1 MLGPLAVLVVKSG
14 VSLGGLSDGDR
25 LLDDE
30 ERVAIEAQMAELR
43 ALLDSQDAAAIEQQT
58 GVTLPGLA
66 AALAGE
72 HTVYAT
78 ASGATLLTQPQDA
91 SGANMILSNALVAAR
106 GLAKDAGKPPFWHA
120 TSTKC
125 RPHRSRT

>member
-1 MLGPLAVLVVKSG
+1 MCSSDLAYAPTLADRVPADAMGFAAFRDLGPTLLAAAQDPQAKDLV
-14 VSLGGLSDGDR
+14 
-25 LLDDE
+25 
-30 ERVAIEAQMAELR
+30 
-43 ALLDSQDAAAIEQQT
+43 AAIEQQT

-66 AALAGE
+66 GALAGE

-78 ASGATLLTQPQDA
+78 TSGATLLTQPQDA